1 MEQQKELLLK
11 KGKLVKGEEEL
22 PKEKQAE
29 FKKYTKTEEFHK
41 QLNIKLENTFQK
53 VTKNQEFV
61 DWFCFE
67 AMSGFKKFDAH
78 EKATASVC
86 ATFNPD
92 KGTVTK
98 IDVTSNGKNTFGKS
112 PKISSE
118 LKKKAAGVKIYAA
131 WKSSGKNPYSVLRVS
146 GDDHTRDKETYVDCT
161 LQSLIRDEILL
172 DEDIKSLGL
181 NLTEEIVQLD
191 EFALLKSV
199 FKKMKNVGKNATKWL
214 SGFFERVFKQVT
226 KVLNGIAKLGS
237 KLFEALFD
245 FLGIE
250 VDNVKTSVPSDVD
263 HFFNK

>member
-1 MEQQKELLLK
+1 
-11 KGKLVKGEEEL
+11 
-22 PKEKQAE
+22 
-29 FKKYTKTEEFHK
+29 
-41 QLNIKLENTFQK
+41 
-53 VTKNQEFV
+53 
-61 DWFCFE
+61 
-67 AMSGFKKFDAH
+67 MSGFKKFDAH

-112 PKISSE
+112 PKVSSE

-172 DEDIKSLGL
+172 DEDIKNLGL

-199 FKKMKNVGKNATKWL
+199 FKKIKNVGKDATKWL
-214 SGFFERVFKQVT
+214 SGFFARVFKQVT

-237 KLFEALFD
+237 KMFEALFD

-250 VDNVKTSVPSDVD
+250 VDKVNTSIPSDID
-263 HFFNK
+263 HFVNK